1 MEGPEV
7 LEAALGICSSRSG
20 LVWRNE
26 GKSRKQGALLKGMV
40 AVCTSALWLLPAL
53 WRLPALR
60 SGFLLLRRKT
70 VFTPH
75 ESIPTQRRHG
85 GSK

>member
-7 LEAALGICSSRSG
+7 LEAALGIFSSRSG

-53 WRLPALR
+53 R

-75 ESIPTQRRHG
+75 ENIPTHRRHG